1 MAHHSIHRQW
11 LAFFQETTPCTP
23 PEAPATWASA
33 GTPIEFISVDLAP
46 KEALLVDPTA
56 ETRIQSVGKRRR
68 IKGIRNIDWSA
79 VIKLHGLGAATP
91 EGETAGLTALSQI
104 LTWCCGG
111 VHYSNTEEIVSGTAT
126 TLVVGNGLTASVI
139 PGCLIAV
146 EDTTSPTAQNLGKL
160 HFARVVEVDD
170 GTDTITLAED
180 LPFTPAAGD
189 VMHGVATIYVDEDYL
204 EDAIRAGSI
213 RTWNWF
219 HKRAKTGTEELWQ
232 LEGCVGSFTINNL
245 GRGQLPQ
252 IALSIMAANF
262 RYGGEDGLTS
272 PSFGT
277 PQGKPQ
283 LSMGKDV
290 RCSIS
295 NYSTTTRTTV
305 DVNATT
311 FEPGLNRVRV
321 ETATEEIERFEGMST
336 YSVAPTDCKMTFTV
350 LPHADSWYGALHDD
364 ADYRITLYQPG
375 PGGSAA
381 AGAGKSWCIMM
392 PRAQISETPSRVD
405 VNEVSGASVSFSAM
419 EPDDTT
425 GGTNEEIEK
434 SLFLIGLA

>member
-11 LAFFQETTPCTP
+11 LAFYQETTACVP
-23 PEAPATWASA
+23 PADWAAS

-68 IKGIRNIDWSA
+68 IKGIRNVDWSA
-79 VIKLHGLGAATP
+79 VLKLHGSGAAWTV
-91 EGETAGLTALSQI
+91 ENENTQVAETALSKV
-104 LTWCCGG
+104 LTWCCGA
-111 VHYSNTEEIVSGTAT
+111 VNRSFTRTVVTGTAT
-126 TLVVGNGLTASVI
+126 TLEVGAGLTTGFI
-139 PGCLIAV
+139 PGCLVAV

-160 HFARVVEVDD
+160 HFARVIEVDAGND
-170 GTDTITLAED
+170 EITLAED
-180 LPFTPAAGD
+180 LPFIPAAGD
-189 VMHGVATIYVDEDYL
+189 IIHGTLTVYVDEDYL
-204 EDAIRAGSI
+204 EDAIRAGAI

-232 LEGCVGSFTINNL
+232 LEGCVGSFTITNL

-252 IALSIMAANF
+252 VALSIMAANF
-262 RYGGEDGLTS
+262 RYGGEDSLTS

-283 LSMGKDV
+283 LSMGRDV
-290 RCSIS
+290 KCSIS
-295 NYSTTTRTTV
+295 DYSGTTRTTV

-350 LPHADSWYGALHDD
+350 LPHADSWYGALHADT
-364 ADYRITLYQPG
+364 DYRVTLYQPG
-375 PGGSAA
+375 PGGSEA
-381 AGAGKSWCIMM
+381 AGVGKAWCIMM
-392 PRAQISETPSRVD
+392 PKAQIAATPSRVD
-405 VNEVSGASVSFSAM
+405 VNEVSGAQIEFSGM
-419 EPDDTT
+419 EPDDCT
-425 GGTNEEIEK
+425 GGSNENIEK
-434 SLFLIGLA
+434 SVFLIGLA